1 MDYSLEPGCPK
12 RIEICSGGPYIVT
25 GNIPLV
31 RKIQIVSEYGEPLSW
46 KKEGKIA
53 TDEGYFLCRC
63 GQSCDKP
70 FCDGT
75 HAKIGFD
82 GTETAPATH
91 YKERKETYP
100 GSKKIAIHLDES
112 LCSDSG
118 FCANRMTNIAE
129 MAAHTDDTQVRA
141 LAIAMIEHCPSGALT
156 YSLDEEGVE
165 IEVDLPQQIAVTTE
179 ITSEAA
185 ILGPLWVTGGITIIR
200 SDGQVLETRNRVTL
214 CNCGLSKNKPFCD
227 GTHRDHPIMRSVSF
241 EPAKVQYISLAERGR
256 LRT

>member
-1 MDYSLEPGCPK
+1 M
-12 RIEICSGGPYIVT
+12 VT

-31 RKIQIVSEYGEPLSW
+31 SKTQIVSEYGEPLSW
-46 KKEGKIA
+46 KKDGEIA

-63 GQSCDKP
+63 GQSCHKP

-82 GTETAPATH
+82 GTETAPTTP
-91 YKERKETYP
+91 YKERQETYP
-100 GSKKIAIHLDES
+100 GSKKIAIHIDQS
-112 LCSDSG
+112 LCISSG
-118 FCANRMTNIAE
+118 FCANRMTNIEE

-156 YSLDEEGVE
+156 YSLDAGGIE

-179 ITSEAA
+179 ITSEGA
-185 ILGPLWVTGGITIIR
+185 ITGPLWVTGGIPIIR
-200 SDGQVLETRNRVTL
+200 SDGQLIERRNRVTL
-214 CNCGLSKNKPFCD
+214 CSCGLSHNKPFCD
-227 GTHRDHPIMRSVSF
+227 GTHRDHPIMRSGTI
-241 EPAKVQYISLAERGR
+241 ETAKVQYISLAERGR